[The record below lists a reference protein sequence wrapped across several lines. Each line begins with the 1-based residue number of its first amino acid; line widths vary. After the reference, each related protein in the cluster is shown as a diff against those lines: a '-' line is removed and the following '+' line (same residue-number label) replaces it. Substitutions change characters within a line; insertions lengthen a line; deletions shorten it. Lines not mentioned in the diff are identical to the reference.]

1 MKRIKY
7 IKKSDK
13 FFVKEYSDGI
23 IVAFMD
29 CGDNSASFAD
39 QIYQVVKTDINT
51 SLFASDIIDKIAGS
65 EKEKRA
71 MTDSLFIHGKNLI
84 ISGSGVNKEGI
95 LVKYNSDIILAE
107 NRISLSIFYAACL
120 LLTICIVGYNFIP
133 DDEKDIIVEQ
143 SNELQEEKEN
153 ELHKQNLI
161 VIADTVIT
169 DTHDDIESTISQ
181 DFILIPTGILK
192 KCHAGYDNNGN
203 DIYKDVAL
211 DSFYICNH
219 EVTQREYIQVMG
231 TNPSFIEGDNLP
243 VNAVQFINAV
253 KYCNARSEAEG
264 YDGFYIID
272 NNNITIKPHSNGY
285 RLPNWHEWVYAARRD
300 GATKTKYA
308 SGGSIAKVAW
318 YGGNSKNTLHSVCTK
333 EPNGRGIYDMN
344 GNVEEWLWNKE
355 FERFNCHI
363 GGDFMSYIGF
373 NENDVYGSTVCSES
387 NGFRVVLITK
397 NFKNNNVTT
406 PLTLRYFT
414 LEYYHAVEEMLRQ
427 ERENAERERKRD
439 ALKAEANEYI
449 RIADRAYS
457 AYSKDFDE
465 KMAMTALSNYRKAL
479 ELVEEHNLFFS
490 NEKEIIKKKITAL
503 EVELKIDR
511 IKKL

>member
-13 FFVKEYSDGI
+13 FFVKEYNDGI

-29 CGDNSASFAD
+29 CGQNSASFAD
-39 QIYQVVKTDINT
+39 QIHQVVITEINT
-51 SLFASDIIDKIAGS
+51 SLFASDIIAKITGL

-71 MTDSLFIHGKNLI
+71 TTDSLFIHGKNLI

-95 LVKYNSDIILAE
+95 FVKYNSDVILIE
-107 NRISLSIFYAACL
+107 NRKSFTIFYSVL
-120 LLTICIVGYNFIP
+120 IFLTICVVGYNFIP
-133 DDEKDIIVEQ
+133 DDEDDIIVEP
-143 SNELQEEKEN
+143 SNELQGKKEN
-153 ELHKQNLI
+153 ELHKKTV
-161 VIADTVIT
+161 VIANTGNT
-169 DTHDDIESTISQ
+169 DTPENIEPVIPQ
-181 DFILIPTGILK
+181 DFILIPSGVLK
-192 KCHAGYDNNGN
+192 KCHAGYDNNWN
-203 DIYKDVAL
+203 DIYEDVAL

-219 EVTQREYIQVMG
+219 EVTQKEYIQVME
-231 TNPSFIEGDNLP
+231 TNPSFIAGDDLP
-243 VNAVQFINAV
+243 VNAVQFIDAI

-285 RLPNWHEWVYAARRD
+285 RLPNRYEWAYSARRD

-318 YGGNSKNTLHSVCTK
+318 YGGNSKNTLHTICTK
-333 EPNGRGIYDMN
+333 ESNGRGIYDMN
-344 GNVEEWLWNKE
+344 GNVDEWLWDKE
-355 FERFNCHI
+355 FEKFNCYI
-363 GGDFMSYIGF
+363 GGNFMSYIGF

-387 NGFRVVLITK
+387 NGFRVVLITEK
-397 NFKNNNVTT
+397 LKNNNVTT

-427 ERENAERERKRD
+427 ERENAERERKRE

-457 AYSKDFDE
+457 AYCKDFDE
-465 KMAMTALSNYRKAL
+465 KKGVTALSNYKKAL
-479 ELVEEHNLFFS
+479 ELVNEHNLFFS
-490 NEKEIIKKKITAL
+490 KEKEIIKKKITAL

-511 IKKL
+511 IKNL